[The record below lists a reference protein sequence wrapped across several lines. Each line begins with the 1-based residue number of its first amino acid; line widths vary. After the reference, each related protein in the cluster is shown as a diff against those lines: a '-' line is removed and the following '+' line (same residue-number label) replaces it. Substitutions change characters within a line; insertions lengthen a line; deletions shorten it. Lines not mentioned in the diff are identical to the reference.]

1 MKQHTQ
7 KKRCDKGNLANRSGP
22 PRISP
27 ARVSKKR
34 WQKQKGDVNSHI
46 NPGNSG
52 YAIRPFHKKLICGCL
67 ESHKIHS
74 GAFYCACIPKSQ
86 FTISKEKKM
95 SLSTPKVLVADPVS
109 QSGVDELSAGGTL
122 EVVVKTGLPEAEII
136 KIIPEFSALVVRS
149 QTKVTAAVLEAATN
163 LKVVGR
169 AGVGVDN
176 VDVDAATRRGV
187 IVMNTPGGN
196 TISTAEHAFS
206 LLVSIARSIPQAD
219 ASMKAGRWDRK
230 KFEGVEL
237 YNKTLGILGMGRIG
251 TELARRAMAFGMRV
265 LAYDPYLS
273 VSRARSLQ
281 VELIEEID
289 TLLPQVDFISMHMPL
304 TDETRHMLDARRLAL
319 CKKGVR
325 IVNCARG
332 GLVAEAALYDALKSG
347 HVGAAALDVFEVE
360 PPPAEFPLREL
371 SNIVFTPHLGASTAE
386 AQENVGIEIAQA
398 IRAALLDGEIR
409 NAVNMPSIDAK
420 TAVVVKPYLTLGD
433 KLGRFVAQLAPKRND
448 RVVITYG
455 GKAIEMP
462 TDAISRAIL
471 TGFLKHA
478 GGEEVN
484 SVNVRSMAATIG
496 LDVQEVRSS
505 EQTDFNE
512 WLHVAVFSGDTKV
525 SLGGTFFG
533 AKNDPRIV
541 RVNGNPVEVTPSG
554 VVLMLENCDR
564 PGIVGHIGTLLGTE
578 KINIASMSLSRT
590 EQGGRALTL
599 LNLDSMP
606 GADVLAKLSSDADIY
621 SARVI
626 AL

>member
-1 MKQHTQ
+1 MPEIRAILNDQLIKFGFRRRDLTVETNLPCEDPIDHLPTNPKKSQ
-7 KKRCDKGNLANRSGP
+7 KKMP
-22 PRISP
+22 SP
-27 ARVSKKR
+27 T
-34 WQKQKGDVNSHI
+34 
-46 NPGNSG
+46 
-52 YAIRPFHKKLICGCL
+52 L
-67 ESHKIHS
+67 
-74 GAFYCACIPKSQ
+74 
-86 FTISKEKKM
+86 
-95 SLSTPKVLVADPVS
+95 KVLVADPIS
-109 QSGVDELSAGGTL
+109 QRGVDELAAGGTL
-122 EVVVKTGLPEAEII
+122 EVVVQTGLPEAELL

-149 QTKVTAAVLEAATN
+149 QTKVTAAVLDAAAK

-176 VDVDAATRRGV
+176 VDVDAATRHGV

-206 LLVSIARSIPQAD
+206 LIMSIARSIPQAD
-219 ASMKAGRWDRK
+219 ASVKSGKWDRK
-230 KFEGVEL
+230 KYEGVEL

-251 TELARRAMAFGMRV
+251 TELARRAIAFGMRV
-265 LAYDPYLS
+265 VAYDPYLS

-281 VELIEEID
+281 VELVEELD
-289 TLLPQVDFISMHMPL
+289 ALLPLADFITMHMPL
-304 TDETRHMLDARRLAL
+304 TPETQHMLDTRRLAL
-319 CKKGVR
+319 CRKGVR

-332 GLVAEAALYDALKSG
+332 GLIDEVALGEALKSG
-347 HVGAAALDVFEVE
+347 QVAAAALDVFEVE
-360 PPPAEFPLREL
+360 PPPADFPLRAL
-371 SNIVFTPHLGASTAE
+371 TNIVFTPHLGASTAE

-433 KLGRFVAQLAPKRND
+433 KLGRFAAQLAPNRND
-448 RVVITYG
+448 RIVITYG
-455 GKAIEMP
+455 GKAVEMP

-484 SVNVRSMAATIG
+484 SVNVRTMAATLG
-496 LDVQEVRSS
+496 LDVEEVRSS

-525 SLGGTFFG
+525 SVGGTFFG

-541 RVNGNPVEVTPSG
+541 RLNSQSVEVTPSG
-554 VVLMLENCDR
+554 PVLLLENRDR
-564 PGIVGHIGTLLGTE
+564 PGIIGHIGTLLGRE
-578 KINIASMSLSRT
+578 NINIASMSLSRT

-599 LNLDSMP
+599 LNLDSAP
-606 GADVLAKLSSDADIY
+606 SPEVLKKLASDEDIY
-621 SARVI
+621 AAQVI
-626 AL
+626 VL